1 MKEELQAIVDK
12 LNEEYGYEII
22 KLIFEEDKVY
32 FIGEFYYEEGMKY
45 ADKLDKIIQKYYKDA
60 YFDAECEGRFVAY
73 LY

>member
-1 MKEELQAIVDK
+1 MENELQTMVDK

-22 KLIFEEDKVY
+22 KLIFEENKVW
-32 FIGEFYYEEGMKY
+32 FIGELYYEEGMKY
-45 ADKLDKIIQKYYKDA
+45 ADKLDPIIQKYYKDA